1 MHNLNE
7 FVASAFVMF
16 GRVQSEVLLALN
28 SVEPGRPLRAN
39 SYVPV
44 CGAVTLISKDP
55 FFLKK
60 TSLVDR
66 STLTASSFAGAKG
79 SRKTTSHGGGGWLGE
94 GGGDGSGGGGL
105 GGGGGG
111 DGEGGGDGLGGSG
124 GGAGGIGGGG
134 HAPTARTKSRF

>member
-1 MHNLNE
+1 MHVAKSWSIGAFVHNLNE

-55 FFLKK
+55 FNLKK

-66 STLTASSFAGAKG
+66 STLTAGSFAGAKG
-79 SRKTTSHGGGGWLGE
+79 SRKTT
-94 GGGDGSGGGGL
+94 
-105 GGGGGG
+105 
-111 DGEGGGDGLGGSG
+111 
-124 GGAGGIGGGG
+124 
-134 HAPTARTKSRF
+134 

>member
-7 FVASAFVMF
+7 SVEPLFAMFVC
-16 GRVQSEVLLALN
+16 VQSEVPLASN
-28 SVEPGRPLRAN
+28 SVEPGRPSRAN

-66 STLTASSFAGAKG
+66 STLTAGSFAGAKG
-79 SRKTTSHGGGGWLGE
+79 SRKTT
-94 GGGDGSGGGGL
+94 
-105 GGGGGG
+105 
-111 DGEGGGDGLGGSG
+111 
-124 GGAGGIGGGG
+124 
-134 HAPTARTKSRF
+134 